1 MTDITVRRPVKWR
14 SAEET
19 NTGMVREINEDA
31 IMSNSRIGLWAVADG
46 MGGYEAGNVASSM
59 IVNSLQDIHAKD
71 NLDDF
76 VNAIEDCIL
85 DVNQRILE
93 YAEIMHDGRML
104 GSTVASLLIQGK
116 VGACLWV
123 GDSRLYRYRD
133 NELSQL
139 SRDHSHVEELLQ
151 RGEISIEEVED
162 HPDANVITRAVG
174 ATEELYVDIN
184 VFTTRLGD
192 TYMLCSDGLYNAVDR
207 ENIIYCL
214 NNFSAEQGVN
224 SLIAKALEN
233 GAPDN
238 VSVIIVKGIPAN
250 DGLSDEV

>member
-1 MTDITVRRPVKWR
+1 MSDITVRRPVKWH
-14 SAEET
+14 SVEET
-19 NTGMVREINEDA
+19 NTGMVREINEDS
-31 IMSNSRIGLWAVADG
+31 IMSNADVGLWAVADG
-46 MGGYEAGNVASSM
+46 MGGYEAGNVASNM
-59 IVNSLQDIHAKD
+59 IVSSLAEVSATTH
-71 NLDDF
+71 LDDF
-76 VNAIEDCIL
+76 VTSIEDCIL

-104 GSTVASLLIQGK
+104 GSTVASLLIHGK

-123 GDSRLYRYRD
+123 GDSRIYRFRN

-151 RGEISIEEVED
+151 QGAISPEEVEN

-174 ATEELYVDIN
+174 AAEELYVDIN
-184 VFTTRLGD
+184 VFDTQVGD
-192 TYMLCSDGLYNAVDR
+192 TYMLCSDGLYNTVDR

-214 NNFSAEQGVN
+214 NNFTAEEGVK

-250 DGLSDEV
+250 DG